1 MDKPV
6 MSVSGIVRYIPLE
19 GGFFGII
26 GDDGQRYDPLES
38 LPEGFRVDGKRVSFN
53 ARQRDGYTTHMWG
66 TAITIISIE

>member
-1 MDKPV
+1 MDNPV
-6 MSVSGIVRYIPLE
+6 IRVTGTVRYIPLE

-38 LPEGFRVDGKRVSFN
+38 LPEEFRVDGKRVSFS
-53 ARQRDGYTTHMWG
+53 AKQRDGYTTHMWG